1 MTHRDY
7 CGSGGCST
15 FLFKKSKSTG
25 WHQVA
30 SAFGEVTIGNKQV
43 NGYQTLIVEGKVIA
57 RWWLGYE
64 ISCVFM
70 DGKWISVVSECA
82 MKMPSINAWEKGLTF
97 QVRRS
102 LEILPSRMGARIAI
116 ETSSRLDIENTF
128 RD

>member
-1 MTHRDY
+1 
-7 CGSGGCST
+7 
-15 FLFKKSKSTG
+15 
-25 WHQVA
+25 
-30 SAFGEVTIGNKQV
+30 
-43 NGYQTLIVEGKVIA
+43 
-57 RWWLGYE
+57 
-64 ISCVFM
+64 M